1 MHIVY
6 VKSDILTINGP
17 VLLGTNMVHLSG
29 VHCKIIKNNFKN
41 VTINNKNNNKIIIA
55 LNTINYNNT

>member
-17 VLLGTNMVHLSG
+17 VLLGTSVVHLSG
-29 VHCKIIKNNFKN
+29 VHCKIIKNNLKSN
-41 VTINNKNNNKIIIA
+41 HQQQNNKKIIIA